1 MILTVYCVVLCACVR
16 EEEEFRRQQAVRAE
30 QERIKQD
37 QLQQQQQMALSSS
50 IAGAD
55 VPPADASSILTAAA
69 AAPME
74 TAEPEVSTYQ
84 PVWITALFIP
94 PHLMPPVVPPRLRQ
108 ISFLVAGQSV
118 RLSDLTDEM
127 FERMTPDEYEV
138 PTAAWRHH
146 ALPIRHYTG
155 ACVCSRWCI
164 CVCIRAYQLCR
175 CTVAG
180 PQSTRWGSSNRT
192 KLHGENSTVIRANSD

>member
-1 MILTVYCVVLCACVR
+1 MNMMLTVYCVVLCSCVR

-74 TAEPEVSTYQ
+74 TTEPDVSTYQ

-94 PHLMPPVVPPRLRQ
+94 PHLMPCRPASSATGFIPGGRPVC
-108 ISFLVAGQSV
+108 
-118 RLSDLTDEM
+118 
-127 FERMTPDEYEV
+127 
-138 PTAAWRHH
+138 AA
-146 ALPIRHYTG
+146 
-155 ACVCSRWCI
+155 V
-164 CVCIRAYQLCR
+164 
-175 CTVAG
+175 
-180 PQSTRWGSSNRT
+180 
-192 KLHGENSTVIRANSD
+192 